1 MSVYI
6 CCPTC
11 NRLLADK
18 TLVYEEK
25 LKNICDNPELTQEQK
40 TIEKMK
46 LIDSLGIPN
55 DRYCCRMR
63 LMTYRDLV
71 KIVK

>member
-18 TLVYEEK
+18 TLAYEEG
-25 LKNICDNPELTQEQK
+25 LKKICDNPNLSQK
-40 TIEKMK
+40 QMDEEKTK
-46 LIDSLGIPN
+46 LIDRLKIPK
-55 DRYCCRMR
+55 DSYCCRMR

-71 KIVK
+71 TIVK